1 MKRIRVDELKVGD
14 RIALSDGSVIVGE
27 TTVTAIEI
35 VSDLPAYRIL
45 TLDGKRTVMQRGDD
59 KVTVIDAK
67 MEMKGNEENHE

>member
-14 RIALSDGSVIVGE
+14 
-27 TTVTAIEI
+27 
-35 VSDLPAYRIL
+35 RIL